1 MANTNKYNMNDQETT
16 LKQLKELVEKFRSER
31 NWGKHHTPKNLA
43 SSIAIEAAEL
53 MELYQWDDYG
63 RSDRDTDVGQELA
76 DIVIYCLFFA
86 VSHDIDLSEAIERKI
101 DKSAKKYPVEK
112 FNSGQDDPEDY
123 WAIKRKH
130 RADG

>member
-1 MANTNKYNMNDQETT
+1 MMKDRETT
-16 LKQLKELVEKFRSER
+16 LEQPKDLVEKFRQER
-31 NWGKHHTPKNLA
+31 DWEKHHTPKNLA

-63 RSDRDTDVGQELA
+63 RSDRDKDVGQELA

-86 VSHDIDLSEAIERKI
+86 ISHEIDLSQAIEKKI
-101 DKSAKKYPVEK
+101 ERSAAKYPADK

-123 WAIKRKH
+123 WAIKKKH
-130 RADG
+130 RAA